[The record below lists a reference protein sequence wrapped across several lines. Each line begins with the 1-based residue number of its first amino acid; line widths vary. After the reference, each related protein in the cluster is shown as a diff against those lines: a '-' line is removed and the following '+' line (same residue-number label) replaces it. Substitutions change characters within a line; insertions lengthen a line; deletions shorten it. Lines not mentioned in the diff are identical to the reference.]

1 MFIDEIKIKAR
12 AGHGGKGCV
21 ALLREAY
28 RPKGGPAGGDGG
40 KGGDVIL
47 EADPNLTDLTA
58 QYYQAR
64 LHAEEGKPGMGKNM
78 SGRAGKDLVVKVP
91 CGTIVWKL
99 SKKTIEEQVLA
110 REAAEQE
117 AEDKENASFEPEDF
131 INDPRPAKPLRE
143 ELAEMV
149 GMKPVESS
157 SSFESE
163 SESDAE
169 NGDEG
174 ADAEEAG
181 SESEEEDFGLDD
193 EAEDE
198 NEDLQP
204 DPTEKGNLT
213 RSASGAWAMELD
225 LEADDFD
232 DSDLEDGDGESEQLE
247 FRSPYQDRHGELVA
261 DLLEPG
267 QRVTLCIGGR
277 GGLGN
282 QHFATASR
290 QTPRFAQP
298 GEPGEEGEFFLE
310 LRSIAQVGLLGF
322 PNAGK
327 STLLSAISNA
337 HPKIASYP
345 FTTLY
350 PHVGVVEYEDYHR
363 ITVCDV
369 PGLIEGAS
377 ENVGLGHAFLRHI
390 RRCKILAVLLD
401 MAGTD
406 ARDPWDDYENL
417 LRELALYD
425 AELAE
430 KPRLVIANKMDEPN
444 AEENLKEFRSQYP
457 DLEILEMC
465 AGFDVGLD
473 EFKKAIRSAVEVHTT
488 E

>member
-1 MFIDEIKIKAR
+1 MFIDEIKIQVR

-40 KGGDVIL
+40 HGGDVIL

-58 QYYQAR
+58 QYYQPR
-64 LHAEEGKPGMGKNM
+64 LHAEEGKPGQGKCM
-78 SGRAGKDLVVKVP
+78 SGRAGQDLVVKVP
-91 CGTIVWKL
+91 CGTLVWKL
-99 SKKTIEEQVLA
+99 SKRSIEEQVKEREAL
-110 REAAEQE
+110 EAAEDGTE
-117 AEDKENASFEPEDF
+117 EVDELDDF
-131 INDPRPAKPLRE
+131 TADPRPARPLRE

-149 GMKPVESS
+149 GTEESRAFAAKGPVVNGEDEGSEDFVGDDGFDDDEDEDGDDEEDEDASPPDSS
-157 SSFESE
+157 GSQIGSLTKSNAGEWAMEVDLESE
-163 SESDAE
+163 DA
-169 NGDEG
+169 
-174 ADAEEAG
+174 
-181 SESEEEDFGLDD
+181 DFLDD
-193 EAEDE
+193 EAE
-198 NEDLQP
+198 L
-204 DPTEKGNLT
+204 
-213 RSASGAWAMELD
+213 
-225 LEADDFD
+225 
-232 DSDLEDGDGESEQLE
+232 DGEEELV
-247 FRSPYQDRHGELVA
+247 FRSPYRDREGELVA
-261 DLLEPG
+261 DLLNAGE
-267 QRVTLCIGGR
+267 RVTLCVGGR

-282 QHFATASR
+282 QHFATSSR

-298 GEPGEEGEFFLE
+298 GEPGEEGEYFLE

-327 STLLSAISNA
+327 STLLSVISNA
-337 HPKIASYP
+337 NPKIAAYP

-425 AELAE
+425 QELSL
-430 KPRLVIANKMDEPN
+430 KDRLVVANKMDEPN
-444 AEENLKEFRSQYP
+444 AADNLKEFKEMYP
-457 DLEILEMC
+457 DLEVIEMC
-465 AGFDVGLD
+465 AGFEVGLD
-473 EFKKAIRSAVEVHTT
+473 VFKSSIRKAVEAIPAD
-488 E
+488 